1 MSHDRWRAVPVVESC
16 LIPAVFDQLPL
27 CGDAGGE
34 LVVGPEQ
41 MADLR
46 DYLARVPDPRARRGV
61 RHSAGSLLALA
72 AAAVLAG
79 ARSFAAIGE
88 WIADAPQRVL
98 AVLGARFDSRSNR
111 YLAPEESTVRRLT
124 QQIDGDLLDDAM
136 HGWLLAHHTIS
147 GTSEVD
153 LADRSDSAPMT
164 AVAVDGKALRGTFPR
179 TGGAG
184 VHLLAAITH
193 TTGQDRTD
201 GIVLGQR
208 QVEQKTSEIAWFAPL
223 LDEIDLT
230 NVVVTADA
238 LHTTRDHARYL
249 VERGAHYVFMV
260 KENQHRLHS
269 LLNSLPWHEI
279 PTCVLTET
287 GHGRDER
294 RTIQLAPLGNFTGY
308 PAIDFPH
315 TTHAFLIERY
325 TTHHTSGKTS
335 SYAELGITSLPTPQ
349 AHPTQTATYVRNHWH
364 IENRLHWVRDVTYR
378 EDHSRVRTG
387 NAPRAMATLR
397 NLAIS
402 TLRHHGWTNI
412 AKGLRHMSRNPN
424 RPLTLLGIPT

>member
-1 MSHDRWRAVPVVESC
+1 MPAVESC
-16 LIPAVFDQLPL
+16 LIPAAFDRLAL
-27 CGDAGGE
+27 VAESDADT
-34 LVVGPEQ
+34 VTTSDCV
-41 MADLR
+41 ADLR
-46 DYLARVPDPRARRGV
+46 EYLARVPDPRARRGV

-98 AVLGARFDSRSNR
+98 AVLGARFDSRRNR

-136 HGWLLAHHTIS
+136 HGWLLAHHTIN
-147 GTSEVD
+147 GAGDID
-153 LADRSDSAPMT
+153 LAGRSDSTPMT
-164 AVAVDGKALRGTFPR
+164 GIAVDGKALRGTFSR
-179 TGGAG
+179 AGGAG
-184 VHLLAAITH
+184 VHLLAAISH

-208 QVEQKTSEIAWFAPL
+208 QVETKTSEIAWFAPL

-230 NVVVTADA
+230 DTVVTADA

-249 VERGAHYVFMV
+249 AERGAHYVFTV

-269 LLNSLPWHEI
+269 LLDALPWHEI

-287 GHGRDER
+287 GHGRTER
-294 RTIQLAPLGNFTGY
+294 RTIQLAPLGDFSGY

-315 TTHAFLIERY
+315 ATHAFLIERY

-335 SYAELGITSLPTPQ
+335 AYAELGVTSLPAPL

-364 IENRLHWVRDVTYR
+364 IENRLHWVRDVTYT

-402 TLRHHGWTNI
+402 TLRHNGWSNI
-412 AKGLRHMSRNPN
+412 AKGLRHMARNPT